1 MRNAGTRPS
10 AAVLASEREFHDR
23 RFVDGDSRVDQ
34 LKYYW
39 AISRGAERYADMVK
53 QLAAG
58 AEVLEYGCG
67 AEALAPQLAAS
78 ARSVLAI
85 DISEQAIARAREQSP
100 SSAVTYTVMNAMD
113 LAYESASFDLVCGS
127 GIVHHLDTA
136 VCAREVSRVLR
147 PTGHAVFWEPLGLNP
162 IINAYRLLTPG
173 ARTPDEHPLL
183 PRDVRILRGHFS
195 CVDLQFFGLT
205 SLAAVPFR
213 AQSGGLR
220 LRTALDG
227 IDEALFRL
235 PGVRYLAWYALIRCA
250 K

>member
-1 MRNAGTRPS
+1 MAGMRSS

-23 RFVDGDSRVDQ
+23 RFMDGDSRVNQ

-39 AISRGAERYADMVK
+39 AIARGAEGYADMVK

-58 AEVLEYGCG
+58 ADVLEYGCG
-67 AEALAPQLAAS
+67 GEALAPHLVAL
-78 ARSVLAI
+78 ARSVHAI
-85 DISEQAIARAREQSP
+85 DISEQAIARAREQSQ
-100 SSAVTYTVMNAMD
+100 SSAVTYAVMNAMD
-113 LAYESASFDLVCGS
+113 LEYENDSFDLLCGS

-147 PTGHAVFWEPLGLNP
+147 PSGHAVFWEPLGLNP
-162 IINAYRLLTPG
+162 IINVYRVLTPS

-183 PRDVRILRGHFS
+183 PRDIGILRDHFS
-195 CVDLQFFGLT
+195 RVDLQFFGLM

-213 AQSGGLR
+213 AMPGGLR
-220 LRTALDG
+220 LRIALESVD
-227 IDEALFRL
+227 DVLFRL
-235 PGVRYLAWYALIRCA
+235 RGVRFLAWYALIRCT

>member
-1 MRNAGTRPS
+1 MTIAGTRPS
-10 AAVLASEREFHDR
+10 SAVLASEREFHDR
-23 RFVDGDSRVDQ
+23 RFMDGDSRVDQ

-39 AISRGAERYADMVK
+39 AIARGAERYTDVVK

-67 AEALAPQLAAS
+67 AEALAPQLATL
-78 ARSVLAI
+78 ARSVHAI
-85 DISEQAIARAREQSP
+85 DISEQAIARAREQSQ
-100 SSAVTYTVMNAMD
+100 SSAVTYAVMNAMD
-113 LAYESASFDLVCGS
+113 LEYENASFDLICGS

-136 VCAREVSRVLR
+136 VCAREISRVLR
-147 PTGHAVFWEPLGLNP
+147 PSGHAVFWEPLGLNP
-162 IINAYRLLTPG
+162 IINAYRLLTPS

-183 PRDVRILRGHFS
+183 PRDMRLLRDHFS

-213 AQSGGLR
+213 AMSRGLR
-220 LRTALDG
+220 LRTTLEG
-227 IDEALFRL
+227 IDHALFRL
-235 PGVRYLAWYALIRCA
+235 PGVRFLAWYALIHCA